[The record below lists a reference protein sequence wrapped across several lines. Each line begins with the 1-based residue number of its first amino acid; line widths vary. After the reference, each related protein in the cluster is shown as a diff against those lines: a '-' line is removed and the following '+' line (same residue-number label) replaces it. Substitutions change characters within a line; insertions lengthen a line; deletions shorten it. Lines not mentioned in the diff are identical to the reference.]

1 MFAVGYLDI
10 GDEAT
15 AMSFFRRGYLNA
27 LDGAFGVWQE
37 TPSGGAVNFLTVS
50 EATARFCA
58 LHHTEPSGA
67 GRWWV
72 LAKRH
77 LRIRWVAAVG
87 R

>member
-15 AMSFFRRGYLNA
+15 ALSFFRRGYLNA

-50 EATARFCA
+50 EA
-58 LHHTEPSGA
+58 
-67 GRWWV
+67 
-72 LAKRH
+72 
-77 LRIRWVAAVG
+77 IAAVL
-87 R
+87 RFASR

>member
-15 AMSFFRRGYLNA
+15 ALSFFRRGYLNA

-50 EATARFCA
+50 EATAPFCA
-58 LHHTEPSGA
+58 LHHAEPSAAA
-67 GRWWV
+67 GRWRV

-77 LRIRWVAAVG
+77 LRLRGGAAVG
-87 R
+87 

>member
-15 AMSFFRRGYLNA
+15 ALSFFRRGYLNA

-50 EATARFCA
+50 EATAQPFCA
-58 LHHTEPSGA
+58 LHHAEPSAA
-67 GRWWV
+67 GRRRV

-77 LRIRWVAAVG
+77 LRLRGGAAVG
-87 R
+87 

>member
-15 AMSFFRRGYLNA
+15 ALSFFRRGYLNA

-50 EATARFCA
+50 EATAPFCA
-58 LHHTEPSGA
+58 LHHAEPSAA
-67 GRWWV
+67 GRRRV
-72 LAKRH
+72 FAKCHFR
-77 LRIRWVAAVG
+77 LRGGAAVG
-87 R
+87 